1 MSAEMSALFL
11 TLLELNI
18 DISKIKT
25 TLFYKLNLTF
35 GTYKIRLL
43 LFLKVNRVKKVKF
56 RYFSVK
62 IWK

>member
-1 MSAEMSALFL
+1 MMSAEMSALFL

-62 IWK
+62 I